1 MANSAQLRNEIAAG
15 KWDDKLRALY
25 GDAAQEICRQR
36 ARYCAALEQFELYFG
51 PGRQVQ
57 VYSAPGRAELGG
69 NHTDHQGGC
78 GLAAAVTLDLVAVA
92 ARSTDGY
99 VRVKSRGF
107 NKLDVIDLATAEPQ
121 AGESTHSASLIRG
134 IAEGFQAQGKTVG
147 GFDAYTASDVL
158 RGSGLSSSAAFEMG
172 MAAILN
178 GEYGCGLTAPEL
190 AKICQYAENTYFG
203 KPSGLLD
210 QLTSAVGGVI
220 FADFA
225 DPKKP
230 RIEKIH
236 TAGLLPADMTL
247 CVTDTRD
254 SHSELTGEFAAIRNE
269 MESVAACL
277 GGKVLGQVKEQE
289 FWTALP
295 RLRRACG
302 DRAVLRTVHYFEEN
316 ARALAQRNAL
326 VSGDFNAFLQ
336 LILESGHA
344 SFGLCQNVYCS
355 TDVRH
360 QGLSVA
366 LALSQTLLEGQGGAW
381 RMQGG
386 GFAGTIQAYVPGRL
400 LKRYHT
406 AIEQVF
412 GQGSCYVLRLRE
424 QGAVRVI

>member
-1 MANSAQLRNEIAAG
+1 MATSAQLRREILAG
-15 KWDDKLRALY
+15 QWDEALCTLY
-25 GDAAQEICRQR
+25 GTEPAVLARQR
-36 ARYCAALEQFELYFG
+36 QWYAAALEQFELYYG
-51 PGRQVQ
+51 PGRQVH

-69 NHTDHQGGC
+69 NHTDHQHGY

-92 ARSTDGY
+92 SPSDDGFI
-99 VRVKSRGF
+99 RVKSRGF
-107 NKLDVIDLATAEPQ
+107 NKLDVIDLSEAEPQ
-121 AGESTHSASLIRG
+121 QGESTHSASLIRG
-134 IAEGFQAQGKTVG
+134 IAEGFRAQGKTVG

-178 GEYGCGLTAPEL
+178 GEYGCRLTAPEL

-236 TAGLLPADMTL
+236 TAGLLPVGMSL
-247 CVTDTRD
+247 CVTDTRG
-254 SHSELTGEFAAIRNE
+254 SHSELTGEFAAIRHE

-302 DRAVLRTVHYFEEN
+302 DRAVLRAVHYFEEN

-326 VSGDFNAFLQ
+326 VSGDSNAFLQ

-344 SFGLCQNVYCS
+344 SFALCQNVYCS

-366 LALSQTLLEGQGGAW
+366 LALSQTLLEGQGEPGGCRAAAL
-381 RMQGG
+381 QGP
-386 GFAGTIQAYVPGRL
+386 FRRL
-400 LKRYHT
+400 
-406 AIEQVF
+406 
-412 GQGSCYVLRLRE
+412 CP
-424 QGAVRVI
+424 VR

>member
-1 MANSAQLRNEIAAG
+1 MATSAQLRREILAG
-15 KWDDKLRALY
+15 QWDEALCTLY
-25 GDAAQEICRQR
+25 GTEPAVLARQR
-36 ARYCAALEQFELYFG
+36 QRYAAALEQFELYYG
-51 PGRQVQ
+51 PGRQVH

-69 NHTDHQGGC
+69 NHTDHQHGY

-92 ARSTDGY
+92 SPSDDGFI
-99 VRVKSRGF
+99 RVKSRGF
-107 NKLDVIDLATAEPQ
+107 NKLDVIDLSEAEPQ
-121 AGESTHSASLIRG
+121 QGESTHSASLIRG
-134 IAEGFQAQGKTVG
+134 IAEGFRAQGKMVG

-178 GEYGCGLTAPEL
+178 GEYGCRLTAPEL

-247 CVTDTRD
+247 CVTDTRG
-254 SHSELTGEFAAIRNE
+254 SHSELTGEFAAIRHE

-277 GGKVLGQVKEQE
+277 GGKVMGQVKEQE
-289 FWTALP
+289 FWAALP
-295 RLRRACG
+295 RLRKACG
-302 DRAVLRTVHYFEEN
+302 DRAVLRAVHYFEEN

-344 SFGLCQNVYCS
+344 SFALCQNVYCS

-360 QGLSVA
+360 QGLSMA

-386 GFAGTIQAYVPGRL
+386 GFAGTIQAFVPGML
-400 LKRYHT
+400 TAKYHN
-406 AIEQVF
+406 AIEKVF
-412 GQGSCYVLRLRE
+412 GAGSCYLLRLRE
-424 QGAVRVI
+424 QGALRVI